1 MRKNLC
7 KFCVKFCVRFREGFV
22 EGFVARV
29 SGTHPG
35 RLSLKRFGVF
45 GCVGL
50 GSNARQFIYDT
61 VQVGQPETQKEKQIK
76 KKNMVTS

>member
-1 MRKNLC
+1 M
-7 KFCVKFCVRFREGFV
+7 KFCVRFREGFV

-50 GSNARQFIYDT
+50 GSNARQFTYDA
-61 VQVGQPETQKEKQIK
+61 V
-76 KKNMVTS
+76 